1 MNIICFWSMK
11 GSEIFMSKEE
21 AHALK
26 VYNLYDLYSKLP
38 AENREQLYKQ
48 ITSLEENANNV
59 RLSHQFVRQNAC

>member
-1 MNIICFWSMK
+1 
-11 GSEIFMSKEE
+11 MSKEE
-21 AHALK
+21 EHALK
-26 VYNLYDLYSKLP
+26 VYKLYDLYSKLP